1 VPGRT
6 ALRPRRVLIVVV
18 IVVVATLASLTAAG
32 PTAGAASLPGAPVE
46 VADATGDV
54 AIDNFPYP
62 QDPIDEPRADLT
74 SASIQIGP
82 SELQVAATVA
92 QFTDPTQD
100 FSWTHQGTWTELR
113 WWIDATADGRFDYLV
128 IYLYQP
134 INQLGLHAVMAD
146 TRTGRSCPGRP
157 SFDAAARRYVASFAL
172 SCTTARQMR
181 VLARMDRDRDPW
193 NHSLGTAF
201 DFALDQPNWSLG
213 SYNWSDPAVRV
224 GVRADRPA
232 VFRSGTWYLRS
243 GVGST
248 DRTIATFR
256 FGIAAGDIPIFC
268 DWDGDGDRTPG
279 VFRAGVWYIRNSNTG
294 PVVKSFTFGRAGD
307 RPVCGNW
314 PPPGSRSPGAD
325 HPGVYRAGVW
335 YLRYLLSSGPAN
347 HSLRWGGS
355 LSKPVVGDWD
365 GDGWDQPGLYRAG
378 RWQLLDT
385 FWSLVDLSKIKSF
398 SYGQSG
404 DVPVVGDWNRD
415 GLTTVGVKRGTK
427 WYVSNALGSPTSS
440 TFSYGLSTDRPV
452 IWR

>member
-1 VPGRT
+1 MPGRM
-6 ALRPRRVLIVVV
+6 ALRPRRVV
-18 IVVVATLASLTAAG
+18 IVVVAALASLTATA
-32 PTAGAASLPGAPVE
+32 PTAGAVPLPGAPVV

-54 AIDNFPYP
+54 AIDRWPDPN
-62 QDPIDEPRADLT
+62 DPIDEPRADLT

-82 SELQVAATVA
+82 SALQVAATVA
-92 QFTDPTQD
+92 QFADPTQD
-100 FSWTHQGTWTELR
+100 PLWTQQGTWTELR
-113 WWIDATADGRFDYLV
+113 WWIDVTADGYADYFV
-128 IYLYQP
+128 IYGYEARSLVPFY
-134 INQLGLHAVMAD
+134 AVLAD
-146 TRTGRSCPGRP
+146 ARYSDGRRCYGRP

-172 SCTTARQMR
+172 SCLPARQMR
-181 VLARMDRDRDPW
+181 VLARLDLDLDPL
-193 NHSLGTAF
+193 NHYTGTAI
-201 DFALDQPNWSLG
+201 DFAPNQPNWGFG
-213 SYNWSDPAVRV
+213 SVNWSGAAVRV

-248 DRTIATFR
+248 DRTVATFS
-256 FGIAAGDIPIFC
+256 FGRATDIPIFC

-314 PPPGSRSPGAD
+314 PAPGPD

-335 YLRYLLSSGPAN
+335 YLRYSLSTGSAN
-347 HSLRWGGS
+347 YSLRFGDS
-355 LSKPVVGDWD
+355 LSRPVVGDWN
-365 GDGWDQPGLYRAG
+365 GDGYDQPGLFRAG

-385 FWSLVDLSKIKSF
+385 FWSLVDPYDGRIF
-398 SYGQSG
+398 WYGQSG

-427 WYVSNALGSPTSS
+427 WYVSNVLGLPTSS
-440 TFSYGLSTDRPV
+440 TFYYGLSTDRPV
-452 IWR
+452 VWR